1 MGKAGTFSHLRYEG
15 FKRMGTHPELV
26 EHVFET
32 ALLLEPEKRAAYLG
46 EVCAGNL
53 ELRRTVEDLLDQ
65 DAKAGSFLEHPPFEF
80 FNSALVGS
88 PGAVDTA
95 DSMGKGVI
103 SAASPAPGRL
113 KDGSI
118 LIDRFVI
125 VRLIAKGGMGEV
137 YRGGGRIL
145 TRRARGAEDN
155 SSSHRQ

>member
-53 ELRRTVEDLLDQ
+53 ELRRKVEELLDQ
-65 DAKAGSFLEHPPFEF
+65 EQRREAFLSIRHFDF

-88 PGAVDTA
+88 PT
-95 DSMGKGVI
+95 
-103 SAASPAPGRL
+103 SPTRP
-113 KDGSI
+113 
-118 LIDRFVI
+118 
-125 VRLIAKGGMGEV
+125 VRW
-137 YRGGGRIL
+137 
-145 TRRARGAEDN
+145 ART
-155 SSSHRQ
+155 